1 MGVKRGNLKLISG
14 LLLLSFILNYILIR
28 VKKEGLN
35 KENRKNK
42 RKREKVER
50 GRGSN
55 ERKNTKL
62 WGICLLDH

>member
-14 LLLLSFILNYILIR
+14 ALLPSFILNYILIR
-28 VKKEGLN
+28 VKEREFE

-42 RKREKVER
+42 RKRGKVER
-50 GRGSN
+50 ERGSN

-62 WGICLLDH
+62 GKLLA

>member
-14 LLLLSFILNYILIR
+14 LLLPSFIINYILIR

-50 GRGSN
+50 ERGSN

-62 WGICLLDH
+62 EKLLA

>member
-14 LLLLSFILNYILIR
+14 ALVPSFILNYTLIR
-28 VKKEGLN
+28 EKKEGLN

-42 RKREKVER
+42 EKERETIE
-50 GRGSN
+50 RGSN

-62 WGICLLDH
+62 GKLLA